1 MAPFSLIE
9 SLIISHIFKVSI
21 LYTKE
26 RLYECLKTLHEI
38 CGERPIY
45 CAQGIRSHE
54 DVKFVKDAGADG
66 FILGSS
72 LFNDYDNLEALSET
86 ISGFKKAS
94 E

>member
-1 MAPFSLIE
+1 MLDT
-9 SLIISHIFKVSI
+9 I
-21 LYTKE
+21 LVDGSFTPGNFAKNYNN
-26 RLYECLKTLHEI
+26 
-38 CGERPIY
+38 
-45 CAQGIRSHE
+45 Q